1 MLVTIMVILLF
12 IILGFIFCTGKG
24 SPLLIGKFND
34 EKYNKIAVGKF
45 FGKITFLWAFL
56 ILVLLLS
63 GNHGIKWLSDAA
75 MVLFVGSLMF
85 TIIYPNTGNRFK
97 K

>member
-1 MLVTIMVILLF
+1 MLS
-12 IILGFIFCTGKG
+12 C
-24 SPLLIGKFND
+24 
-34 EKYNKIAVGKF
+34 
-45 FGKITFLWAFL
+45 AFL

-63 GNHGIKWLSDAA
+63 GNYGIKWLSDTA
-75 MVLFVGSLMF
+75 MVLFVGILIF